1 MDGMQKYGDTGAAM
15 DKVHLLHFDYADL
28 TDAEQWVRRIV
39 PFYTWTRRNV
49 PAQLRALVMQ
59 PGKIQRFMY
68 ANEEFQNYFAA
79 EGDESWLNQVLPE
92 YLDTQDGFVSKF
104 KFLDNNVG
112 AYLRL
117 PFEDVN
123 KLFTVKGTPRPRE
136 LLASLGPAITAPIE
150 LASGR
155 DIATG
160 RPLDVMGS
168 GKVETLGNLFPQA
181 GTLNRILAA
190 GAGAAKQFGLDLPNI
205 GFTEAQE
212 NKGLITALNLLGI
225 PQLAGMSVVSV
236 SPSGINAEVLRRINS
251 QSNKIKEL
259 AADKKIDLDWMR
271 AQLKAGATPEE
282 IARAIASGQGRLD
295 PNAPKEYSALTPEKR
310 REMLENLANL

>member
-1 MDGMQKYGDTGAAM
+1 M

-28 TDAEQWVRRIV
+28 SDAEQWVRRIV

-49 PAQLRALVMQ
+49 PAQLRAMIMQ
-59 PGKIQRFMY
+59 PGKIQRFLY

-112 AYLRL
+112 TYLRL

-123 KLFTVKGTPRPRE
+123 KMFAVRGPIAYPRPRE
-136 LLASLGPAITAPIE
+136 ILASLGPAITTPIE
-150 LASGR
+150 LLSGK

-160 RPLDVMGS
+160 RPLDALGA
-168 GKVETLGNLFPQA
+168 GKVETLGNLIPQA
-181 GTLNRILAA
+181 GTLNRILAS

-225 PQLAGMSVVSV
+225 PQLAGMSLVSV
-236 SPSGINAEVLRRINS
+236 SPSGINAEILRRINS
-251 QSNKIKEL
+251 QSNKIKDV
-259 AADKKIDLDWMR
+259 AAEKNIDLDWMR
-271 AQLKAGATPEE
+271 AQLKAGATPEQL
-282 IARAIASGQGRLD
+282 ARAIAAGQGKL
-295 PNAPKEYSALTPEKR
+295 PLVPEKEYSTLTPEKR
-310 REMLENLANL
+310 RQMLENLSNL

>member
-1 MDGMQKYGDTGAAM
+1 M

-28 TDAEQWVRRIV
+28 TDFEQWVRRIV

-123 KLFTVKGTPRPRE
+123 KLFTAKGMPRPRE
-136 LLASLGPAITAPIE
+136 ILASAGPAITTPIE
-150 LASGR
+150 LLSGR

-160 RPLDVMGS
+160 RSLDSFGS
-168 GKVETLGNLFPQA
+168 GKTETIGNLVPQL
-181 GTLNRILAA
+181 GTLNRILSA
-190 GAGAAKQFGLDLPNI
+190 GAGISQQLGLDLPNI

-212 NKGLITALNLLGI
+212 NKGLITALNLLGL
-225 PQLAGMSVVSV
+225 PQLAGMSLVSV
-236 SPSGINAEVLRRINS
+236 SPSGINAEILRRINS
-251 QSNKIKEL
+251 QSGKIKDL
-259 AADKKIDLDWMR
+259 AASKKIDLDWMR
-271 AQLKAGATPEE
+271 AQLKAGATPEQL
-282 IARAIASGQGRLD
+282 AIAIKAGQGRL
-295 PNAPKEYSALTPEKR
+295 PLVPEKEYSALTPEKR
-310 REMLENLANL
+310 RQMLENLSNL